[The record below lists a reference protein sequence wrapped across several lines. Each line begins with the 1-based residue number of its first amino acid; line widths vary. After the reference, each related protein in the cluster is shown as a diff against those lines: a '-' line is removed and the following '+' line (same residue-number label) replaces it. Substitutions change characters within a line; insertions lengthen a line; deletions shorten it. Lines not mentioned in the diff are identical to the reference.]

1 MEKELLAFN
10 PDTGIATYT
19 EIVDEGNVQKILV
32 TQEQDV
38 SNLIDHCTKLRN
50 ENIHQAKDEYFHYA
64 KVPAIVQLQL
74 LKKGI
79 DFFSQDPAVQRRV
92 RQEIET
98 NYPYLKTSY
107 AKHV

>member
-1 MEKELLAFN
+1 MEKELLVFN
-10 PDTGIATYT
+10 PDTGISTYT
-19 EIVDEGNVQKILV
+19 EMVDEGGVQRILV
-32 TQEQDV
+32 TKEQDV
-38 SNLIDHCTKLRN
+38 QPLLDHCQALRN
-50 ENIHQAKDEYFHYA
+50 ENVHTPKDEYFHYA

-79 DFFSQDPAVQRRV
+79 DFFSNDPAEQKRV
-92 RQEIET
+92 RQEIDT